1 MNKIFGIDIGGTKCV
16 IAQIQED
23 GVILKRERI
32 ATHSSE
38 QGEYILDR
46 IIEVIRAMDVP
57 VQNTLGIGVG
67 SAGQISRDGR
77 VLSATD
83 TFQNWQGLNIQE
95 YLENKLAL
103 PVKVINDVQAMALG
117 EMTFGAAK
125 GAKDM
130 ICLALGTGVGGGI
143 INEGQLYRGHLG
155 AAGEFGHFILIP
167 DGLPCPCGSRGCV
180 EAYLSGKALERAYA
194 KKANTELSGTEIFSL
209 SELGD
214 VTAQKVVKEYLH
226 YLIVTIKSLTAIFN
240 PEMLVIGGRVSQSL
254 VGFSTKLT
262 TEVRE
267 EVMAV
272 NKGIEVKISEL
283 ESDAMVLGAAS
294 QFMK

>member
-1 MNKIFGIDIGGTKCV
+1 
-16 IAQIQED
+16 
-23 GVILKRERI
+23 
-32 ATHSSE
+32 
-38 QGEYILDR
+38 QGEYVLAR
-46 IIEVIRAMDVP
+46 VIEVLRAMDDL

-67 SAGQISRDGR
+67 AAGQMSRAAR
-77 VLSATD
+77 VVSARGTS
-83 TFQNWQGLNIQE
+83 QNWQGVNRQE
-95 YLENKLAL
+95 SVGEKLAL
-103 PVKVINDVQAMALG
+103 TVIVSNDVQAMALG

-214 VTAQKVVKEYLH
+214 VTAQTVVKE
-226 YLIVTIKSLTAIFN
+226 
-240 PEMLVIGGRVSQSL
+240 
-254 VGFSTKLT
+254 
-262 TEVRE
+262 
-267 EVMAV
+267 
-272 NKGIEVKISEL
+272 
-283 ESDAMVLGAAS
+283 
-294 QFMK
+294 

>member
-1 MNKIFGIDIGGTKCV
+1 MNKIFGVDIGGTKYV
-16 IAQIQED
+16 IALVQED
-23 GVILKRERI
+23 GVILKREKI

-38 QGEYILDR
+38 QGEHILDR

-67 SAGQISRDGR
+67 SAGQISQDGR
-77 VLSATD
+77 VLSATE
-83 TFQNWQGLNIQE
+83 TFQNWQGLNIQA

-125 GAKDM
+125 GTKNL

-143 INEGQLYRGHLG
+143 INEGQLYRGQLG
-155 AAGEFGHFILIP
+155 AAGEFGHFTLIP

-194 KKANTELSGTEIFSL
+194 KKAKTELSGTEIFSL

-214 VTAQKVVKEYLH
+214 VTAQKVVKDYLH
-226 YLIVTIKSLTAIFN
+226 YLIVTIKSLTTIFN
-240 PEMLVIGGRVSQSL
+240 PEMLIIGGGVSQSL

-272 NKGIEVKISEL
+272 NKDIEVKISEL

-294 QFMK
+294 QLMK